1 LNSAPPG
8 AAVVAPDARVIYRR
22 LFAYAS
28 PHWKMF
34 AIGVLGAAIFSG
46 TNAGM
51 FWFISKF
58 LNDTFIGKNPDMLL
72 FVPVAIVVLFIVR
85 SGGDYIAS
93 YFPGH
98 VGRQVVKELRGELF
112 AKYMHLP
119 ASFYDRT
126 SAAQMLSRLTYN
138 IELLADAATTSL
150 VNLIRDSLTFLVS
163 LAYLFYL
170 NWQLASI
177 IILLALPLGWLLR
190 RINQLFRRYGTRIQD
205 SMGDITRIAKESLDG
220 QRAIKTFNAQDHQI
234 GQFELVNERNRH
246 SFMRLIGIKSAGNP
260 VVQVVASFG
269 LAGVLYLAVR
279 QVIDGQVLVGDF
291 VAFLAAIITAS
302 QSLRSITNGFGP
314 LQQGISAGASVFE
327 VLDSPNEPTGGTRPL
342 ERAQGE
348 VEFRDVH
355 FVYAREKGAVLQNV
369 SVRVAPRTT
378 LAIVGK
384 SGSGKST
391 LVSLLPRFYDPQK
404 GAVLLDGVDIREY
417 NIADLRNQVSIVSQ
431 DVVLFNDT
439 IRNNIAFG
447 MKDVAPEAILEA
459 ARAAYVLD
467 FVDELPDGLDTQVG
481 DRGTLLSGGQKQR
494 VAIARALLKNAPV
507 LVLDEATSA
516 LDTESE
522 RRIQTALDALKRDR
536 TTLIIAHRLS
546 TVERADRII
555 VMSEGAIVESGAHP
569 ELLAREGIY
578 AGLHRLQ
585 FST

>member
-1 LNSAPPG
+1 
-8 AAVVAPDARVIYRR
+8 
-22 LFAYAS
+22 
-28 PHWKMF
+28 MF

-51 FWFISKF
+51 FWFIGKF

-72 FVPVAIVVLFIVR
+72 FVPIAVVVLFVVR
-85 SGGDYIAS
+85 SSGDYIAS
-93 YFPGH
+93 YFPGY
-98 VGRQVVKELRGELF
+98 VGRQVVKQLRGELF

-119 ASFYDRT
+119 AGFYDRT
-126 SAAQMLSRLTYN
+126 SSAQMLSRLTYN
-138 IELLADAATTSL
+138 VELLADAATTSL

-163 LAYLFYL
+163 LGYLFYL

-177 IILLALPLGWLLR
+177 IILLAIPLGWLLR
-190 RINQLFRRYGTRIQD
+190 RINQLFRRYGARIQN
-205 SMGDITRIAKESLDG
+205 SMGDITRVAKESLDG
-220 QRAIKTFNAQDHQI
+220 QRAIKAFNAQDHQI
-234 GQFELVNERNRH
+234 GQFEVINERNRH
-246 SFMRLIGIKSAGNP
+246 SFMRLIGTKSAGNP
-260 VVQVVASFG
+260 VVQIIASFG

-291 VAFLAAIITAS
+291 VTFLVAIITAS

-327 VLDSPNEPTGGTRPL
+327 VLDMPDEPSGGTRPL
-342 ERAQGE
+342 ERAQGA

-355 FVYAREKGAVLQNV
+355 FDYAQDKGAVLQNV
-369 SVRVAPRTT
+369 SVTVPPRTT

-391 LVSLLPRFYDPQK
+391 LVSLLPRFYDPQR

-417 NIADLRNQVSIVSQ
+417 NVAELRNQVSIVSQ

-447 MKDVAPEAILEA
+447 MKDVAPEAVVEA

-467 FVDELPDGLDTQVG
+467 FAEELPEGLDTNVG

-522 RRIQTALDALKRDR
+522 RRIQTALEALKRDR

-555 VMSEGAIVESGAHP
+555 VMSEGAIVESGAHSV
-569 ELLAREGIY
+569 LLAKEGIY

-585 FST
+585 FSA